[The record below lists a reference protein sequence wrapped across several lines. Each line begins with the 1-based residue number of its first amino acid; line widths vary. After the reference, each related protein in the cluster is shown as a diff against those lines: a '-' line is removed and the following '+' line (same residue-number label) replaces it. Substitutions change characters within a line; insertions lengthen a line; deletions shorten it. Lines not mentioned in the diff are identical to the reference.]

1 MTSQPSTALDT
12 MPAPTATAVDVRA
25 ELIREV
31 SLLLAPLRAAADDP
45 IWRAE
50 LLAKIGWNL
59 DGIAGFPTAKLETL
73 LDAVRTAVD
82 ALKPLIEAPT
92 TDLKAYKPAFAALKR
107 CFDAVR
113 ALKTAFDGWRG
124 ISLPDIP
131 ALGTDL
137 VNLLVVTYLQRHRPV
152 LGAVLWALALV
163 DGPPPQ
169 IDPVVDPATGKLVR
183 FSSDTARV
191 RLDRL
196 PALVGDPVGQLRE
209 HYLTKEGLATREA
222 TDAVADLL
230 LPALG
235 GILNRLGTPVTA
247 VYGSDI
253 PDLGDSAAAASHLLH
268 LFVRTAEG
276 AFADG
281 QAGFE
286 LVVGLAGEQDG
297 ELGLMIAPKGTVA
310 FQDTFGDW
318 TATLTAALQEA
329 SVIAVGPDGLT
340 TDLPD
345 ATALHLRADLGL
357 MRTGEM
363 IRIGGTTGTRLK
375 IDGPVQVTAFAE
387 LTRDYQDFGVEFG
400 CGKAWLIVSGGD
412 GDGFLG
418 KVLPDDAKL
427 EFELGIGWSRR
438 RGLYLTGSGS
448 LAARFDV
455 PAVLGDIARLDQ
467 VDLAVDVPSDR
478 TDRAIGLSAVASGE
492 VKLGPVTVRVEGVGV
507 GARLD
512 FPDGGGNLGPA
523 DLDLGFRPPTGLSLR
538 VDSRAVSGAGFLSYD
553 PKDESYSGGVDLEF
567 TKLRLSALGL
577 LATRMP
583 DGRKGFSLLVI
594 VNARFPEP
602 IPLGL
607 GFRLAGVG
615 GLVGINRAVNVAKLR
630 DGLRTGALSAILAP
644 GEAVS
649 GNPGLLLRDLAGF
662 FPVTPGRHVFG
673 PTARLTWGLPTVA
686 TFDLGLALEL
696 PAPYRFIA
704 AGRVRV
710 ALPDERKPI
719 ALLNM
724 DAFGVLDT
732 GEGTLALDATLYDSQ
747 IAGWQL
753 SGDMAL
759 RARWSGESEFV
770 LSVGGFHPRFTPPP
784 GFPALRRVTMAL
796 GDGDVRLRLEAY
808 LALTPNTLQLG
819 ARVEVAAQM
828 GDLTADGHFSFDA
841 LVRFA
846 PFGFELDLSL
856 AVQVRWKGK
865 LLFGLTADLHIEG
878 PGRWHVR
885 GKVTIE
891 LLFLKA
897 TKRFTAT
904 FGQSQEVP
912 AAPPQNVAHLIR
924 TALAERGAW
933 QVEERAALPALT
945 MRTGITLSDL
955 LVSPSAR
962 VTVRQKVAP
971 VGGIRLDRVGQAP
984 IEGDREVRIQS
995 ARLGDAATDWSDVH
1009 DAFSPGQFLDLDDE
1023 AKLARQSFEAM
1034 PSGVAFDA
1042 TDAIHFEPRGR
1053 TVEIRYDTYV
1063 VDEPDAPARRVDGAA
1078 ALAAAVPGVSLSGA
1092 DLDRLAYAGAAAR
1105 AATRSTGSA
1114 RFDAPGLRVGVAPES
1129 YVVVDASTLAPA
1141 GPRPEPGQR
1150 WSRTE
1155 ATEHR
1160 RRWLAEH
1167 PAGPVLIVVPA
1178 TAAQAAPIRTSW
1190 KGEPSVKGMVPA

>member
-1 MTSQPSTALDT
+1 M
-12 MPAPTATAVDVRA
+12 
-25 ELIREV
+25 
-31 SLLLAPLRAAADDP
+31 
-45 IWRAE
+45 
-50 LLAKIGWNL
+50 
-59 DGIAGFPTAKLETL
+59 
-73 LDAVRTAVD
+73 
-82 ALKPLIEAPT
+82 
-92 TDLKAYKPAFAALKR
+92 
-107 CFDAVR
+107 
-113 ALKTAFDGWRG
+113 
-124 ISLPDIP
+124 
-131 ALGTDL
+131 
-137 VNLLVVTYLQRHRPV
+137 
-152 LGAVLWALALV
+152 
-163 DGPPPQ
+163 
-169 IDPVVDPATGKLVR
+169 
-183 FSSDTARV
+183 
-191 RLDRL
+191 
-196 PALVGDPVGQLRE
+196 
-209 HYLTKEGLATREA
+209 
-222 TDAVADLL
+222 
-230 LPALG
+230 
-235 GILNRLGTPVTA
+235 
-247 VYGSDI
+247 
-253 PDLGDSAAAASHLLH
+253 
-268 LFVRTAEG
+268 
-276 AFADG
+276 
-281 QAGFE
+281 
-286 LVVGLAGEQDG
+286 
-297 ELGLMIAPKGTVA
+297 
-310 FQDTFGDW
+310 
-318 TATLTAALQEA
+318 
-329 SVIAVGPDGLT
+329 
-340 TDLPD
+340 
-345 ATALHLRADLGL
+345 
-357 MRTGEM
+357 
-363 IRIGGTTGTRLK
+363 
-375 IDGPVQVTAFAE
+375 
-387 LTRDYQDFGVEFG
+387 
-400 CGKAWLIVSGGD
+400 
-412 GDGFLG
+412 
-418 KVLPDDAKL
+418 
-427 EFELGIGWSRR
+427 
-438 RGLYLTGSGS
+438 
-448 LAARFDV
+448 
-455 PAVLGDIARLDQ
+455 ARLDQ
-467 VDLAVDVPSDR
+467 VVVAVDVPSDDA
-478 TDRAIGLSAVASGE
+478 DRAIGLSAVASGE

-507 GARLD
+507 GGRLD
-512 FPDGGGNLGPA
+512 FPEGGGNLGFA
-523 DLDLGFRPPTGLSLR
+523 DLDVGFRPPTGLSLR

-583 DGRKGFSLLVI
+583 DGRKGFSLLVV

-615 GLVGINRAVNVAKLR
+615 GLVGINRAVDVAKLR

-644 GEAVS
+644 GEAVREE
-649 GNPGLLLRDLAGF
+649 PGQLLRDLAGF

-686 TFDLGLALEL
+686 TLDLGLALEL
-696 PAPYRFIA
+696 PQPLRFIA

-710 ALPDERKPI
+710 ALPDERAPI

-819 ARVEVAAQM
+819 ARVEVAARM
-828 GDLTADGHFSFDA
+828 GDVTADGHFSFDA
-841 LVRFA
+841 LVRFV

-865 LLFGLTADLHIEG
+865 LLFGLTADLHVEG

-885 GKVTIE
+885 GQVTIE
-891 LLFLKA
+891 LLGLKA

-904 FGQSQEVP
+904 FGQAQEVP

-971 VGGIRLDRVGQAP
+971 VGGIRLDRVGQAR
-984 IEGDREVRIQS
+984 IEGDRQVRIQG
-995 ARLGDAATDWSDVH
+995 ARLGGAATDWSDVH

-1023 AKLARQSFEAM
+1023 EKLARQSFEAM

-1042 TDAIHFEPRGR
+1042 TDAIHFEPGGR
-1053 TVEIRYDTYV
+1053 TVEIRYETFV
-1063 VDEPDAPARRVDGAA
+1063 VDEPNAPARRVDGAA
-1078 ALAAAVPGVSLSGA
+1078 ALAAAVPGVPLSGA
-1092 DLDRLAYAGAAAR
+1092 DLDRLAYSGAAAR

-1129 YVVVDASTLAPA
+1129 YVVVDAATLAPA
-1141 GPRPEPGQR
+1141 GPRPGPGQR

-1167 PAGPVLIVVPA
+1167 PAGPELIVVPA
-1178 TAAQAAPIRTSW
+1178 TAAQAAPVRTSW
-1190 KGEPSVKGMVPA
+1190 KGLVPA